1 MVPFSGTST
10 TPDGD
15 LNSFNATAITIK
27 VIKERINAAQTGN
40 IFPKIVEPKIAANA
54 GPTINP
60 RLEDMA
66 ILPKLLLL
74 FSFDDISARY
84 ALATEI
90 FPPVSPS
97 INLARNNTSNGRVIT
112 KDPRRA
118 ELTLKIFSLGKNNA
132 TRKKSSQQVSRHYLK
147 EVSFFFH
154 KYQTIYL
161 ILEPQ

>member
-10 TPDGD
+10 THGGD
-15 LNSFNATAITIK
+15 LNSFNAIAITTK
-27 VIKERINAAQTGN
+27 VTKERINAAKTGN

-84 ALATEI
+84 ALATEM

-112 KDPRRA
+112 KVPRR
-118 ELTLKIFSLGKNNA
+118 ELILKIFSLGKNNA
-132 TRKKSSQQVSRHYLK
+132 TRKKIQPTSVPTLLNKSI
-147 EVSFFFH
+147 FFLPYISDH
-154 KYQTIYL
+154 LPNIG
-161 ILEPQ
+161 